1 MEINNIKQLI
11 EAFYNGET
19 SIEEEKALF
28 DYFANDEVPHE
39 LISEKKYFDQLR
51 KLDSIEIPKELP
63 IKIDSLFDS
72 FEKQET
78 KTRRIKRI
86 LLWTSSVAA
95 IIILLLTGYHY
106 NMDRGLM
113 DMNDS
118 LLAKNSTKIDSQATD
133 RPVFINYPDLNITDN
148 NIMYPYNTNDWDE
161 FGTEDDYQKME
172 KALKMVSESLE
183 EGLNQLSLITD
194 DMPTSSE
201 LLNNM

>member
-1 MEINNIKQLI
+1 METNKIKKLI

-19 SIEEEKALF
+19 SVEEEKVLF
-28 DYFANDEVPHE
+28 DYFANEEIPHE

-51 KLDSIEIPKELP
+51 KLDSVKIPKELP
-63 IKIDSLFDS
+63 VKINNLFDS

-78 KTRRIKRI
+78 KSRRLKRI
-86 LLWTSSVAA
+86 LVWTGSAAA
-95 IIILLLTGYHY
+95 IIILLITGYHY
-106 NMDRGLM
+106 NIDRGLM

-118 LLAKNSTKIDSQATD
+118 LLAKHSYKIDSQVTD

-148 NIMYPYNTNDWDE
+148 NIMYPYNTSDWDE

-172 KALKMVSESLE
+172 KALEMISESLE
-183 EGLNQLSLITD
+183 EGLSQLSLITD